1 MRSPRSLSISQVLK
15 LKHEL
20 EAKLGGIRDE
30 VRGLA
35 YQVKTL
41 ASADDTAVA
50 KPAAVE
56 LGGFDDARALRKVV
70 EALEQRMTRKLTQI
84 DERLAR
90 GARGAKSGQRSSHPA
105 AAAAA
110 GESGGAGAEHHHRRR
125 SSSSKNLVAATTPA
139 SAQGAVSA
147 IAPEDEAMAC

>member
-1 MRSPRSLSISQVLK
+1 MGSPRSPSISQVLK

-50 KPAAVE
+50 KPAAVP
-56 LGGFDDARALRKVV
+56 LSGAALAVCRSDAAKRASVG
-70 EALEQRMTRKLTQI
+70 AP
-84 DERLAR
+84 RLL
-90 GARGAKSGQRSSHPA
+90 QA
-105 AAAAA
+105 A
-110 GESGGAGAEHHHRRR
+110 H
-125 SSSSKNLVAATTPA
+125 T
-139 SAQGAVSA
+139 
-147 IAPEDEAMAC
+147 